1 MKENKRK
8 NEYKRISSLDENCDA
23 KYKEIKSYLE
33 KQYDMNNNLKA
44 ILSKV
49 RKEEFMEKNKI
60 LKMVATFILA
70 IGITAGAVFAGGI
83 VYEKVYEKVFKKPEK
98 IENFIEEL
106 KVKQED
112 LNSIISEEEA
122 IKNAKE
128 QAERFGITINEIEKI
143 ELIKS
148 PNYDSITYRIV
159 TNENNEISINAK
171 TGKIEGFYRNT
182 SNKNKELEKYT
193 TTKENIIKEA
203 EKKLK
208 EYGFNDQYKLAYIS
222 SNYENEEEAYLWYIR
237 FAKEYDGL
245 FNMDESIS
253 MTIIPQINRVE
264 NLTINDEPFDNNS
277 VEISEEEA
285 INTAKEKDKVINTEG
300 YIVKEIKSELAIKNI
315 RPDVYL
321 KENGLGNGNETYVSE
336 DGTRYSYNTYKMNGK
351 ARKVYVVEI
360 IYENRPF
367 GQTRKYYIDATTN
380 EVIGGEDI
388 FDLMS
393 YGGEDILNEK

>member
-1 MKENKRK
+1 MKEDKRK
-8 NEYKRISSLDENCDA
+8 NEHKRSSLDENCNV

-49 RKEEFMEKNKI
+49 RKEEFMEKSKI

-70 IGITAGAVFAGGI
+70 IGITAGVVFAGGI
-83 VYEKVYEKVFKKPEK
+83 VYEKVFKKPEK
-98 IENFIEEL
+98 IGNYIEEL
-106 KVKQED
+106 KVNQED
-112 LNSIISEEEA
+112 LNSIISETEA

-128 QAERFGITINEIEKI
+128 QAERFGITINENEIEKI
-143 ELIKS
+143 ELIKE
-148 PNYDSITYRIV
+148 PNYDSITYNIL
-159 TNENNEISINAK
+159 TNEKNGINIDAK
-171 TGKIEGFYRNT
+171 TGKITGFYRNIN
-182 SNKNKELEKYT
+182 NKNNELEKYT

-208 EYGFNDQYKLAYIS
+208 EYGFSDEYKLAEIS
-222 SNYENEEEAYLWYIR
+222 SNYENENEAYLWYIR

-253 MTIIPQINRVE
+253 MTIIPQINLVE
-264 NLTINDEPFDNNS
+264 KLTINDEPFDNNPI
-277 VEISEEEA
+277 VISEEEA

-300 YIVKEIKSELAIKNI
+300 YTVKEIKSELAIKNI
-315 RPDVYL
+315 TPDVYL
-321 KENGLGNGNETYVSE
+321 KENGLDNGNETSVLE
-336 DGTRYSYNTYKMNGK
+336 DGSTYSYNTYKMNGK

-367 GQTRKYYIDATTN
+367 GQTRKYYVDTTTN

-393 YGGEDILNEK
+393 YGGEDILNEE